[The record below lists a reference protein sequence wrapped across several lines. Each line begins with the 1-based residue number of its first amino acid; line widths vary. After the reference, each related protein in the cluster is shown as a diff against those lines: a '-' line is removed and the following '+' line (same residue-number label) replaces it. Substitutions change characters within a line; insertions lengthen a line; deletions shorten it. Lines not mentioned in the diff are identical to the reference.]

1 MMKPPKRQCKITFFL
16 KHASLNRQG
25 VINIFPKRHAPL
37 RSASLRA
44 DEWAAQAATSACGC
58 RLRLVKFPPHD
69 LKHQGCHSL
78 RSSMALPPCRHAR
91 IIPLPRVPPS
101 AVYPHRH
108 PARTARFV
116 AHASGLA
123 ALDLMHAPQSSPAF
137 SLRSGVSMLTAPRH
151 TRPLRPSCNGVT
163 GFTGTSP
170 CPGQTSLRSVAQGEA
185 CGRAIDP
192 VVRPS
197 AIGHQVGH
205 RPFPA
210 TLVGTP
216 PALTAWCNC
225 TNGEVHLR
233 IAPLVIA

>member
-1 MMKPPKRQCKITFFL
+1 M
-16 KHASLNRQG
+16 
-25 VINIFPKRHAPL
+25 RHCV
-37 RSASLRA
+37 R
-44 DEWAAQAATSACGC
+44 
-58 RLRLVKFPPHD
+58 
-69 LKHQGCHSL
+69 
-78 RSSMALPPCRHAR
+78 
-91 IIPLPRVPPS
+91 PPS
-101 AVYPHRH
+101 ARMNGQHKSQRQPAAAGCALSSSLPMTSNNRDVIRFAHRWRCHRAAMPRSLRYRECLRRLSIRIDTPH
-108 PARTARFV
+108 ARLV
-116 AHASGLA
+116 
-123 ALDLMHAPQSSPAF
+123 SSLTHQV

-151 TRPLRPSCNGVT
+151 TRPLRPSCHGGT

-170 CPGQTSLRSVAQGEA
+170 CPGQTSLRPVAQGEA

>member
-1 MMKPPKRQCKITFFL
+1 MSFAALHGVLFGCFTLRGSTPSCALAYSPLCY
-16 KHASLNRQG
+16 SLT
-25 VINIFPKRHAPL
+25 
-37 RSASLRA
+37 
-44 DEWAAQAATSACGC
+44 ATGRPRPVAMSPC
-58 RLRLVKFPPHD
+58 
-69 LKHQGCHSL
+69 SL
-78 RSSMALPPCRHAR
+78 RSSMALPPCRRVR
-91 IIPLPRVPPS
+91 ITPLPRVPPS
-101 AVYPHRH
+101 AVNPHRH

-116 AHASGLA
+116 ADASGLA

-151 TRPLRPSCNGVT
+151 TRPLRPSCHGGT

-233 IAPLVIA
+233 IAPLVKT

>member
-1 MMKPPKRQCKITFFL
+1 MSATPWALRIPPIS
-16 KHASLNRQG
+16 HASSSNALALPHQERQPIESPS
-25 VINIFPKRHAPL
+25 VNKRTY
-37 RSASLRA
+37 R
-44 DEWAAQAATSACGC
+44 WATSPGGNYLVRTAHRWRC
-58 RLRLVKFPPHD
+58 RRYRRV
-69 LKHQGCHSL
+69 G
-78 RSSMALPPCRHAR
+78 
-91 IIPLPRVPPS
+91 ITPLPRVPYR
-101 AVYPHRH
+101 AVCPHRDLT
-108 PARTARFV
+108 RTARFV
-116 AHASGLA
+116 ADASGLTT
-123 ALDLMHAPQSSPAF
+123 LDLMHAPQSSPAF
-137 SLRSGVSMLTAPRH
+137 SLRSEVSMLTAPRH
-151 TRPLRPSCNGVT
+151 TRPLRPSCHGGT

-185 CGRAIDP
+185 CGRVIDP

-233 IAPLVIA
+233 IAPLVIARKKHSVSQRSAFM